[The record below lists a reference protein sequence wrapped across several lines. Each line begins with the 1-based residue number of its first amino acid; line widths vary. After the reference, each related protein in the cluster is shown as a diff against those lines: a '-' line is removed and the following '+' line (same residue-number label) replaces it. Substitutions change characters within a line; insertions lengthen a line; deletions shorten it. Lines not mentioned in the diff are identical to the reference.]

1 MQIPLQHLDLT
12 SYLNFIFFVTL
23 DQGCGEAE
31 NSWHSVVIVFVV
43 IEDLMTTHIRMYCI
57 SVLYIIIII
66 TVLYRWYDGS
76 GRYPRFLK
84 FYTARKRQLLRA
96 SNMPQSVSNIV
107 RAAGSQYVE
116 AACFTYHVEK
126 EYLCYHKY

>member
-1 MQIPLQHLDLT
+1 MIIK
-12 SYLNFIFFVTL
+12 S
-23 DQGCGEAE
+23 
-31 NSWHSVVIVFVV
+31 SKVV
-43 IEDLMTTHIRMYCI
+43 
-57 SVLYIIIII
+57 
-66 TVLYRWYDGS
+66 RWYDGS

-107 RAAGSQYVE
+107 RAAGSQYVK

-126 EYLCYHKY
+126 EYLCYHK